1 MDSTTT
7 VETVRSEAYQNP
19 PTYDEVARMTNL
31 NNADLSSEWI
41 KVAQI
46 QINLIS

>member
-31 NNADLSSEWI
+31 NNADLSSE
-41 KVAQI
+41 
-46 QINLIS
+46 